1 MDTNRT
7 SIIQMKNSCCLALLP
22 PSDLRS
28 LSLHL
33 HCSVKSFI
41 HLFAVTSCFC
51 FDQEGLSLVLLRFL
65 MLPHSLLSEA
75 GCMNLSAPSKTT
87 DPGGGQILV
96 LLIKSTLPIPVREKG
111 HTVVSIT
118 TWRQGQP
125 LLVAFGGSVWVRV
138 FLAIKSFRGPEKKY
152 STGNRS
158 SKTFRTSGSAGVG
171 LRGKGHYV
179 KDNKMVIN

>member
-22 PSDLRS
+22 PSDLRP
-28 LSLHL
+28 LSLYL
-33 HCSVKSFI
+33 HCSVKTFI
-41 HLFAVTSCFC
+41 HLFAVTSCLC

-75 GCMNLSAPSKTT
+75 GCMNLSALSKTIE
-87 DPGGGQILV
+87 PGGRQTFGSADEEHTV
-96 LLIKSTLPIPVREKG
+96 IPVQEKD

-118 TWRQGQP
+118 TWWQGRP
-125 LLVAFGGSVWVRV
+125 LLVVFGGSVWVCV

-158 SKTFRTSGSAGVG
+158 SKTFRTSRSAGVG
-171 LRGKGHYV
+171 LSGKGHYV
-179 KDNKMVIN
+179 KDTKMMIN